1 MKGLFNEM
9 HGMNIEESISGNP
22 NLKGIIAD
30 LDGTLYD
37 QTPLRWSMFG
47 ALVKHFFCR
56 AGQWR
61 QLYGLFLFR
70 RIREKKEFAQTSY
83 EEQLEYAAHKAK
95 LDKTELSDTIQ
106 YWMFQYP
113 LGLVHKY
120 ANEHL
125 LALLAKEQQK
135 GKKIIIYS
143 DYPVEEK
150 LQSLGVIPD
159 YIFYPGKNGIT
170 CLKPSKEAME
180 CILSTVHM
188 KAEELIFIGDRQ
200 EKDGVSAQL
209 VGMNFTLV

>member
-1 MKGLFNEM
+1 
-9 HGMNIEESISGNP
+9 
-22 NLKGIIAD
+22 
-30 LDGTLYD
+30 
-37 QTPLRWSMFG
+37 
-47 ALVKHFFCR
+47 
-56 AGQWR
+56 
-61 QLYGLFLFR
+61 
-70 RIREKKEFAQTSY
+70 
-83 EEQLEYAAHKAK
+83 
-95 LDKTELSDTIQ
+95 
-106 YWMFQYP
+106 MFQYP

-170 CLKPSKEAME
+170 GLKPSKEAME

-200 EKDGVSAQL
+200 EKDGVSAKL